1 MRFLKKELP
10 EANACEAESRCPMRV
25 FDSEIMR
32 VLAVGMLAVLACS
45 AITAL
50 AIHTIKRLT
59 GEEGFTCD

>member
-1 MRFLKKELP
+1 
-10 EANACEAESRCPMRV
+10 MRV

-50 AIHTIKRLT
+50 AMHTVKRLT

>member
-10 EANACEAESRCPMRV
+10 EAGACEKECRCLMRV

-50 AIHTIKRLT
+50 AIHTV
-59 GEEGFTCD
+59 

>member
-1 MRFLKKELP
+1 MRFLKKELT
-10 EANACEAESRCPMRV
+10 EADACEKECRCPMRV

-50 AIHTIKRLT
+50 AVHTIKRLT